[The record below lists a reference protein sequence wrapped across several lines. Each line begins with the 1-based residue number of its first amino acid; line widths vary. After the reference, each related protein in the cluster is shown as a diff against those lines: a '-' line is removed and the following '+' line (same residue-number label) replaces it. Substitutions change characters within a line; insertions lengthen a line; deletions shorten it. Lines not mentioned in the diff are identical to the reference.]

1 MSPNCGASLDR
12 HDLPH
17 FRAHATRLSSTNAAT
32 GLQWQCCYTVHEFS
46 QLVDMLQYGLR
57 WMASVLDLPLEVLIV
72 FRIMSQNQPQQS
84 QTF

>member
-1 MSPNCGASLDR
+1 
-12 HDLPH
+12 
-17 FRAHATRLSSTNAAT
+17 
-32 GLQWQCCYTVHEFS
+32 
-46 QLVDMLQYGLR
+46 LQYGLR